1 MSTPL
6 LAAAGR
12 RLAGL
17 VTLNNALQIVG
28 AVFGLWGNYLINH
41 SNATGFLLWMVSN
54 VALVWLQS
62 RMRLWTLVGLHGV
75 YLYLALQGAVAWQ
88 QKYPE
93 TMPGW
98 VPPELIRLVTLV
110 V

>member
-6 LAAAGR
+6 LAAGR

-17 VTLNNALQIVG
+17 VSINNALQVVG
-28 AVFGLWGNYLINH
+28 AVFGLGGNYLINH

-54 VALVWLQS
+54 IALVWLQS
-62 RMRLWTLVGLHGV
+62 RMRLWTLVGLHAV
-75 YLYLALQGAVAWQ
+75 YLYLALQGAVEWQ

-93 TMPGW
+93 TMPVW
-98 VPPELIRLVTLV
+98 IPSELIRLVALV